1 MSVMTRM
8 RQRSVGTYL
17 LAVTTT
23 DDEGTPQTVA
33 TATNATLQD
42 GAGTVLAT
50 ANSGQLT
57 VTADGMTWA
66 VPVATMPKLDTYTI
80 TWTGVVGTTTYGWT
94 TIVELVGGYLFSIA
108 QLRNRDR
115 AFDDAVKYPDAR
127 LAEVRVEVEDTIEA
141 DNAANVA
148 FVPRGRR
155 AVIDGHGR
163 RSLAL
168 PDLEARQVYSA
179 TVDGVALTQDEIDAL
194 VVDDGWLWMPAGRC
208 WPVGKQNVS
217 VHYTHGRDWPD
228 PAIRRAALTL
238 AREYLAPG
246 DLPGRASAT
255 TVGDQTFRL
264 TIAGRDGVTG
274 LPEVDA
280 AITQH
285 GRTTLRIG

>member
-8 RQRSVGTYL
+8 RQRSVGSYL

-23 DDEGTPQTVA
+23 DEEGAPQTVA
-33 TATNATLQD
+33 AATSATLED
-42 GAGTVLAT
+42 GAGAVLRTAT
-50 ANSGQLT
+50 AGDLT

-66 VPVATMPKLDTYTI
+66 VPAAAMPLLDTYTV
-80 TWTGVVGTTTYGWT
+80 TWVGTVGAAASSWT
-94 TIVELVGGYLFSIA
+94 TIVELVGGHLFSIA

-115 AFDDAVKYPDAR
+115 AYDDAGKYPDDR
-127 LAEVRVEVEDTIEA
+127 LAEVRIEVEDTIEA

-163 RSLAL
+163 RSLPL
-168 PDLEARQVYSA
+168 PDLEAREVYSA
-179 TVDGVALTQDEIDAL
+179 TVDGVALTQDELDAL

-208 WPVGKQNVS
+208 WPAGKQNVS
-217 VHYTHGRDWPD
+217 VHYAHGRDWPD